1 MTNLEI
7 TLIRDPATR
16 DAMWEEY
23 YFQQWGM
30 LANRDRHFIMQT
42 FWKNT
47 NTARIDEL
55 LKENSEYRQMMRTGS
70 QAVAREVMMAAV
82 NRLVAQEV
90 VRTTIGGTVRVG
102 GLEWGMSAFAET
114 TTLRA
119 VQGTAAMG
127 ALAIVS
133 LGPVISSIVG
143 EQVARI
149 AGQKF
154 GVTDQRAKDVANLG
168 GAVAGGALAG
178 ACVRG
183 PTGALAGAAIGAFVW
198 GLGEFIS
205 GTLKR
210 RVTTKQ
216 VPRDNWCFCEIGS
229 FENDGA
235 QLCFGTYN
243 AADTVYRETYQY
255 EYRGQDSNWV
265 MSAGQPHDRSFQ
277 LCIWVGNTII
287 KQLKIVYHRDRI
299 RVIKKRRSYYI
310 AHCKG
315 QFHPGKDSG
324 TTVVYKIKIR
334 RR

>member
-7 TLIRDPATR
+7 TLIRDRATR

-55 LKENSEYRQMMRTGS
+55 VKETSEYRQMIRTRS
-70 QAVAREVMMAAV
+70 QTVAREVMMAAV
-82 NRLVAQEV
+82 NRLVAREV
-90 VRTTIGGTVRVG
+90 ARTTIGGTVRVG

-114 TTLRA
+114 TTVRA

-127 ALAIVS
+127 ALATVS

-149 AGQKF
+149 VGQKF
-154 GVTDQRAKDVANLG
+154 GVTDQHAKLG

-178 ACVRG
+178 ACLRG
-183 PTGALAGAAIGAFVW
+183 PTGALAGAAIGAFIW

-205 GTLKR
+205 GALKR
-210 RVTTKQ
+210 TTVTKQ
-216 VPRDNWCFCEIGS
+216 VPRSEEPTTELQS
-229 FENDGA
+229 P
-235 QLCFGTYN
+235 L
-243 AADTVYRETYQY
+243 
-255 EYRGQDSNWV
+255 
-265 MSAGQPHDRSFQ
+265 
-277 LCIWVGNTII
+277 II
-287 KQLKIVYHRDRI
+287 
-299 RVIKKRRSYYI
+299 
-310 AHCKG
+310 
-315 QFHPGKDSG
+315 
-324 TTVVYKIKIR
+324 
-334 RR
+334 

>member
-7 TLIRDPATR
+7 TLIRDRATR

-55 LKENSEYRQMMRTGS
+55 VKETSEYRQMIRTRS
-70 QAVAREVMMAAV
+70 QTVAREVMMAAV
-82 NRLVAQEV
+82 NRLVAREV
-90 VRTTIGGTVRVG
+90 ARTTIGGTVRVG

-114 TTLRA
+114 TTVRA

-127 ALAIVS
+127 ALATVS

-149 AGQKF
+149 VGQKF
-154 GVTDQRAKDVANLG
+154 GVTDQHAKLG

-178 ACVRG
+178 ACLRG
-183 PTGALAGAAIGAFVW
+183 PTGALAGAAIGAFIW

-205 GTLKR
+205 GALKR
-210 RVTTKQ
+210 TTVTKQ

-229 FENDGA
+229 LGSDGA

-243 AADTVYRETYQY
+243 AADTVHRETYQY

-265 MSAGQPHDRSFQ
+265 MSAGQPQDGSFQ
-277 LCIWVGNTII
+277 LCIWGGNTII
-287 KQLKIVYHRDRI
+287 KHLKIVYHRDRI
-299 RVIKKRRSYYI
+299 RVIRKRRSYYI
-310 AHCKG
+310 VHCKG
-315 QFHPGKDSG
+315 QFHQGKDSG

-334 RR
+334 RH